1 MTKQREEQNKENDF
15 FDLPLKV
22 ILQNIASSILLTLND
37 ITRGETYDSINS
49 FLQVFLKENRIL
61 YLGIF
66 IAIFAIFIFLF
77 FG

>member
-1 MTKQREEQNKENDF
+1 MTKQMKNQNEEKGF

-22 ILQNIASSILLTLND
+22 VLQNIASSILLTLND
-37 ITRGETYDSINS
+37 ITRGETYDSINNLS
-49 FLQVFLKENRIL
+49 QVFLKENRIL